1 MARQELDLGK
11 NWYVLH
17 TSPGYEEA
25 VAKNL
30 KSRIEAFD
38 LADKVFDV
46 LVPIEKKIK
55 IKAGKRQTVEEKI
68 FPGYVFVEMLVDD
81 TSWYVVRNTPH
92 VTGFIGAG
100 TTPLPVDAGE
110 MNIIFQRIGGNEPHY
125 KINFEM
131 KERVKI
137 TDGPFK
143 DFEGVIEEI
152 DNEKGRIKVS
162 VGIFGRET
170 PVDVDFLQISKLS

>member
-1 MARQELDLGK
+1 
-11 NWYVLH
+11 VLH

-81 TSWYVVRNTPH
+81 TS
-92 VTGFIGAG
+92 
-100 TTPLPVDAGE
+100 
-110 MNIIFQRIGGNEPHY
+110 
-125 KINFEM
+125 
-131 KERVKI
+131 
-137 TDGPFK
+137 
-143 DFEGVIEEI
+143 
-152 DNEKGRIKVS
+152 
-162 VGIFGRET
+162 
-170 PVDVDFLQISKLS
+170 

>member
-55 IKAGKRQTVEEKI
+55 IKSGKRQTVEEKI
-68 FPGYVFVEMLVDD
+68 FPGYVFVEMIVDD

-100 TTPLPVDAGE
+100 TTPLPVDKGE
-110 MNIIFQRIGGNEPHY
+110 MSIIFQRIGGSEPHY
-125 KINFEM
+125 KIDFEI

-143 DFEGVIEEI
+143 GFEGVIEEI

-162 VGIFGRET
+162 VGLFGRET
-170 PVDVDFLQISKLS
+170 PVDVDFLQINKLS